1 MCFQKFITFQCGCRR
16 LEEQECEHAQRLDI
30 NFWQKIDCP
39 YYTTTRKHCWTQ
51 CGAGEFY
58 CGATDDGGIFD
69 AVDEM
74 HVKAS
79 YQHKV
84 MAIRLVK
91 GKELLRQQCDEWVA
105 NGGPLEVFQEC
116 QQARD
121 CWGSLALIDF
131 ERKRLENEINN
142 WLIVKRLARAHDE
155 RRQLRLQAG
164 LPSWP
169 SFADFL
175 KVNHPQAFAR
185 LDRDDFAAS
194 SSIAPPNTGTA
205 NMALV
210 AHVNTFDQSSV
221 LGAPS
226 SVANIP
232 PRPPAPSS
240 HHGIG
245 IRRDASRFS
254 VRRRVIH
261 ESQTP
266 IPQSDLTEP
275 SRGHTTTSLNPDL
288 VRTQRLAAIEMVT
301 SEIQRE
307 ANRQRT
313 DAVAQNSIPEV
324 QAYHRQLA
332 ADAAHAAA
340 QDAIP
345 EQAHQK
351 RRGRF
356 KKQEPEVS
364 LSPEKSSSKVRRSTR
379 VKAKKVN
386 YNVDDSS
393 DVSRSSSP
401 AKSDVSISLSR
412 MSGLSDKS
420 AKSRGNSKKK
430 ETVTGNSNFLARGKA
445 NLADQIG
452 EWSRSDSVVGTP
464 PREPDQHTGGKKRKP
479 EQHVTEKEDHVR
491 LKQEPMQ
498 DQAFFVST
506 GVTEPA
512 REFQQPSN
520 SSQQPIPRN
529 QADARSEMSPLST
542 SGRSPSPSKRPISAP
557 TPPYSGYTQ
566 DPYGPPDFPGSSIM
580 APSFSIPNPFRNTA
594 MNQLFHGVRP
604 TSTQRPSS
612 AGYLVSPANGYV
624 SYQGF
629 ADPNELE
636 VTAGNVQDMVQE
648 SAASPELSMEYSL
661 RSDENTYSD
670 VDWSILDADATL

>member
-1 MCFQKFITFQCGCRR
+1 MCFQKFFTFQCGCRR
-16 LEEQECEHAQRLDI
+16 LEEQECEHAQGLDI

-39 YYTTTRKHCWTQ
+39 YYTITRQHSWTQ

-74 HVKAS
+74 HIKAS

-91 GKELLRQQCDEWVA
+91 GTELLRQQCDGWVA
-105 NGGPLEVFQEC
+105 NGGSLEVFEEC

-121 CWGSLALIDF
+121 CWGSLALIDM
-131 ERKRLENEINN
+131 ERKRLENDINN
-142 WLIVKRLARAHDE
+142 WLVVKRLARAHDE
-155 RRQLRLQAG
+155 RRQRRLQAG
-164 LPSWP
+164 LPSGP

-185 LDRDDFAAS
+185 LDRDDFAGL
-194 SSIAPPNTGTA
+194 SSIAPPDTGTA
-205 NMALV
+205 EMALV

-221 LGAPS
+221 LGGPS

-232 PRPPAPSS
+232 PRPPAPFS

-254 VRRRVIH
+254 VRQRVIH

-275 SRGHTTTSLNPDL
+275 SRGHTTTSLNPEVL
-288 VRTQRLAAIEMVT
+288 RTQRLAAIQMVT
-301 SEIQRE
+301 SEAQRE
-307 ANRQRT
+307 ANRQRL
-313 DAVAQNSIPEV
+313 DVVAQNSIPEV
-324 QAYHRQLA
+324 QAYQRQLA
-332 ADAAHAAA
+332 AAAA
-340 QDAIP
+340 CQGAKP
-345 EQAHQK
+345 EEQVHQK

-356 KKQEPEVS
+356 EKQESEVS
-364 LSPEKSSSKVRRSTR
+364 FSPEKSSSKVRRSTR

-401 AKSDVSISLSR
+401 AKSDVSTSLTR
-412 MSGLSDKS
+412 MSGLSDKP
-420 AKSRGNSKKK
+420 AKSRGTLKK
-430 ETVTGNSNFLARGKA
+430 ETVTRNSNYLARGKA

-464 PREPDQHTGGKKRKP
+464 PREPEQHAGGKKRKR
-479 EQHVTEKEDHVR
+479 EQHVTEKEDHVK

-498 DQAFFVST
+498 DQAFLVST

-529 QADARSEMSPLST
+529 QADARREMSPLST
-542 SGRSPSPSKRPISAP
+542 SGRSPSPSKRPVTAP

-580 APSFSIPNPFRNTA
+580 APSFSIPNPFRNSA

-604 TSTQRPSS
+604 TSSQRPSS
-612 AGYLVSPANGYV
+612 AGYLVSPANGHV

-629 ADPNELE
+629 ADPNEVVLA
-636 VTAGNVQDMVQE
+636 AGNVQQIIQE
-648 SAASPELSMEYSL
+648 SAASPELSMEYGL
-661 RSDENTYSD
+661 RSDENMYSD